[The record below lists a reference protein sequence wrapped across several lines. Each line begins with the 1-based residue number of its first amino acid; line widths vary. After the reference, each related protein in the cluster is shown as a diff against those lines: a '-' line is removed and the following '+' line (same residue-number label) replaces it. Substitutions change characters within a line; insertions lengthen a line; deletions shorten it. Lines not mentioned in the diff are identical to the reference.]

1 MSDWF
6 DQYYGCDG
14 PCPEYERIVNTPQ
27 IYSSITEDFKSCL
40 PTPTSFDC
48 SLITHCISGGTG
60 GSVRTPISIVS
71 NSMHIEKPKAGK
83 EYIGNENSGFNS
95 GSGAG
100 AWNLPIGSFTMENI
114 NCGVPFPHNIS
125 GSLID
130 AINVCGNLFIGG
142 HTDSVTVTL
151 KIYRFEC
158 TESGTPEINQMAS
171 TTINFPVAEEGDPG
185 VNRCWHLNVAA
196 EDPVVECTTHFLISF
211 GIAITDTAKILKS
224 SYKATIEKVA

>member
-71 NSMHIEKPKAGK
+71 NSMYVEKPKAGK
-83 EYIGNENSGFNS
+83 EYMGNQNSGFSAGS
-95 GSGAG
+95 GSGA
-100 AWNLPIGSFTMENI
+100 WDLPKASFTLANI
-114 NCGVPFPHNIS
+114 NCGVPFPHQIS
-125 GSLID
+125 VPNVD

-142 HTDSVTVTL
+142 HTTGVTVTIV
-151 KIYRFEC
+151 IYRFEC
-158 TESGTPEINQMAS
+158 VESGTPSLTQMGS
-171 TTINFPVAEEGDPG
+171 TTESFPAASGGEPG
-185 VNRCWHLNVAA
+185 VNRCWSLNISP
-196 EDPVVECTTHFLISF
+196 EDLINECTTHFLISF
-211 GIAITDTAKILKS
+211 GIGVGESAKVLKT
-224 SYKATIEKVA
+224 SYKATIEKV